1 MPGGN
6 EIARTVTV
14 QSGGVWVT
22 AVVTVEADYK
32 WSLLPLLIASVIE
45 PHKGEIW
52 LQFSVYVYSLVNGS
66 PFRWCGQLS
75 FEYFGVF

>member
-14 QSGGVWVT
+14 RSEGVW
-22 AVVTVEADYK
+22 VTVEADYK
-32 WSLLPLLIASVIE
+32 LSLLPLLIASVIE

-52 LQFSVYVYSLVNGS
+52 LHFSVYVYSLVNNGS
-66 PFRWCGQLS
+66 PFRWCGQIS
-75 FEYFGVF
+75 FEYFRVF